1 MSALSRAAQIGS
13 ALVRTSLL
21 TAMQYRSDLAFDA
34 FAGLLRTVATS
45 APLWLVF
52 QRGDSIAGWTLPEAA
67 WVMALYLLMQGILGG
82 LVEPN
87 LGEVV
92 ESVRSGNFDLVLMKP
107 ADAQLLV
114 SVRTV
119 SPSHLWD
126 VLAALALAGWSV
138 SQTGLPAP
146 GDAVVAAG
154 LLICGIASMYAL
166 WLMAISLS
174 FWFVRVDNL
183 RFLLWSAADAGRW
196 PIQVFSGWARYVLT
210 FVIPVAL
217 LTSFPAM
224 ALRGEWDSGVL
235 ATSAAVALGFV
246 VLSRLAWTRALASYT
261 SASS

>member
-1 MSALSRAAQIGS
+1 MTRLHRATQIGT
-13 ALVRTSLL
+13 ALIRTSLL
-21 TAMQYRSDLAFDA
+21 TAIQYRSDLAFDA
-34 FAGLLRTVATS
+34 FAGLLRTVATA
-45 APLWLVF
+45 APLLLVF
-52 QRGDSIAGWTLPEAA
+52 QREQTIAGWTLPEAA
-67 WVMALYLLMQGILGG
+67 WVMSLYLLMQGILGG

-119 SPSHLWD
+119 APSHVWD
-126 VLAALALAGWSV
+126 LLASVLLAAWAV
-138 SQTGLPAP
+138 SQGGLPTP
-146 GDAVVAAG
+146 VNTVVALG
-154 LLICGIASMYAL
+154 LLVCGLASMYAL

-196 PIQVFSGWARYVLT
+196 PIQVFSGWARTALT
-210 FVIPVAL
+210 FIIPVAL

-224 ALRGEWDSGVL
+224 ALRGQWDLSILVTALG
-235 ATSAAVALGFV
+235 VALTFV
-246 VLSRLAWTRALASYT
+246 VASRLAWNRALASYT

>member
-1 MSALSRAAQIGS
+1 MSRLTRATQIGS
-13 ALVRTSLL
+13 ALIRTSLL

-34 FAGLLRTVATS
+34 FAGLLRTIATS
-45 APLWLVF
+45 APLLLVF
-52 QRGDSIAGWTLPEAA
+52 QRDQTIAGWTLPEAA
-67 WVMALYLLMQGILGG
+67 WVMSLYLLMQGILGG

-119 SPSHLWD
+119 APSHIWD
-126 VLAALALAGWSV
+126 VLASILLAGWAV
-138 SQTGLPAP
+138 SQGGAP
-146 GDAVVAAG
+146 TPVNALVAFG
-154 LLICGIASMYAL
+154 LLICGLASMYAL

-196 PIQVFSGWARYVLT
+196 PIQVFSGWARTVLT

-224 ALRGEWDSGVL
+224 ALRGQWDLSAL
-235 ATSAAVALGFV
+235 ATAAGVAVTFV
-246 VLSRLAWTRALASYT
+246 VASRLAWTRALASYT